1 MPPPHDPQVQVLWR
15 RYAHIGLM
23 EGETETQA
31 RRTQTVRKH
40 VKLFPSCSS
49 FFTLLCLPCIPSIS
63 IVRICYKLQLF
74 ARSEGGL
81 LLRNA
86 LISSHIWSKFPSTYF
101 KSATFR
107 KSSFGGPIQ
116 FQPGRDGILNTS
128 NPLSPPPPSPH
139 LSPHSPFLHLHPL
152 FPPTM
157 AAPRLFGECN
167 KFIRCARH
175 GRIND

>member
-1 MPPPHDPQVQVLWR
+1 
-15 RYAHIGLM
+15 M

-40 VKLFPSCSS
+40 VKLFLSCSS

-63 IVRICYKLQLF
+63 IVRICYKLQLL

-86 LISSHIWSKFPSTYF
+86 MISSHIWSKFPSTYF

-128 NPLSPPPPSPH
+128 HPLSPPPPSPH
-139 LSPHSPFLHLHPL
+139 LSPHSPFLTCILSFHPQWL
-152 FPPTM
+152 LRDSSGS
-157 AAPRLFGECN
+157 AISSFG
-167 KFIRCARH
+167 ALDTVVLT
-175 GRIND
+175 INHAHFRNISKR